1 MKKIIVLLL
10 VAAAA
15 AYLLLW
21 PVPVDPVAWDAPEA
35 PELTGPYAAND
46 ELADVERLAAGQGHG
61 PEDVAI
67 DGQGNLYV
75 GYEDGRLV
83 RYDPDGNNGDLITN
97 TEGRPLGLDLAPDA
111 GFTRSRPR

>member
-21 PVPVDPVAWDAPEA
+21 PVPVDPVAWNAPEA

-67 DGQGNLYV
+67 DDQGNLYV

-83 RYDPDGNNGDLITN
+83 RYDPNG
-97 TEGRPLGLDLAPDA
+97 
-111 GFTRSRPR
+111 

>member
-67 DGQGNLYV
+67 DDQGNQ
-75 GYEDGRLV
+75 
-83 RYDPDGNNGDLITN
+83 DPDDAHYSVRLIRT
-97 TEGRPLGLDLAPDA
+97 TVAVGAY
-111 GFTRSRPR
+111 

>member
-46 ELADVERLAAGQGHG
+46 ELADVERRAH
-61 PEDVAI
+61 
-67 DGQGNLYV
+67 
-75 GYEDGRLV
+75 
-83 RYDPDGNNGDLITN
+83 
-97 TEGRPLGLDLAPDA
+97 
-111 GFTRSRPR
+111 

>member
-35 PELTGPYAAND
+35 PELSGRYAAND
-46 ELADVERLAAGQGHG
+46 DLAEAERLAAGQGHG

-67 DGQGNLYV
+67 DDQGRILQTIDQPA
-75 GYEDGRLV
+75 GDGHAPITSVIEHDSQLLFASPWADGV
-83 RYDPDGNNGDLITN
+83 RVMPK
-97 TEGRPLGLDLAPDA
+97 PSAP
-111 GFTRSRPR
+111 